1 MFSRTFICFTD
12 IVRGDVAQ
20 SHAHKVNA
28 GHVTL
33 SHSHIGSRSH
43 AVSHCH
49 TRSSHTSNEHNAHQ
63 SEVSLVCMVSCV
75 HAPRAYALLC
85 ARLEHRRAL
94 ALRGRGHSVVT
105 SQRLESCDD
114 DWNLGEVGTLQQ
126 SELAA
131 NIRQRLLA
139 PLDLAGGLLRVLLPA
154 TCKQLSI
161 AHRI

>member
-63 SEVSLVCMVSCV
+63 SEVSLVCMVCCV

-126 SELAA
+126 RASSRRIFASDSWHLSTL
-131 NIRQRLLA
+131 Q
-139 PLDLAGGLLRVLLPA
+139 AGFFVYSFLPHA
-154 TCKQLSI
+154 SNC
-161 AHRI
+161 R